1 MQCPKCKA
9 AITAAPDAAGAL
21 VCPGCGARLLTRA
34 AAAARV
40 AVRPPEAASAG
51 PEPPH
56 PGATLPPG
64 TPLRKIPARDEKAE
78 RAAGE
83 GGGKEFEAILAE
95 LRALRSVQEEI
106 LELLR
111 DGGRPERAEPAQERA
126 GLPSLSLNDGDTPTF
141 VAPIRT
147 KRRKSVLLID
157 DDVQAQAALVS
168 ELERAA
174 VPVRAYRDGQA
185 GLQAIAAEKP
195 DVIVLELE
203 LQGPMAGK
211 DVINMIKATMEW
223 VDIPIILYTR
233 AAVESQREART
244 VHGADE
250 FVLKSAGPAALVA
263 RCIAFFRKA

>member
-1 MQCPKCKA
+1 MQCPRCKVS
-9 AITAAPDAAGAL
+9 ITSSPDASGAL
-21 VCPGCGARLLTRA
+21 VCSSCGARLLTRA
-34 AAAARV
+34 AAAARG
-40 AVRPPEAASAG
+40 AARPPEGAPAG

-64 TPLRKIPARDEKAE
+64 TPLKKIPTPEEMNDRNASDASP
-78 RAAGE
+78 AA
-83 GGGKEFEAILAE
+83 FEAILAE

-111 DGGRPERAEPAQERA
+111 DGTRPDHGNPPPGQTPA
-126 GLPSLSLNDGDTPTF
+126 PVSMSDDDTPAF

-157 DDVQAQAALVS
+157 DEEATRDSAVA
-168 ELERAA
+168 ELEKAA
-174 VPVRAYRDGQA
+174 VPVRAFRDGQA
-185 GLQAIAAEKP
+185 ALQAIAEEKP
-195 DVIVLELE
+195 DVIAIELE
-203 LQGPMAGK
+203 LAGAMAGK

-223 VDIPIILYTR
+223 VDIPIVLYTR

-250 FVLKSAGPAALVA
+250 FVLKGAGPAALLA
-263 RCIAFFRKA
+263 RCIALFRKG